1 MKEVLELNDTLAE
14 LSKTFTYAHN
24 LFTWDADIVILLPW
38 KVH

>member
-14 LSKTFTYAHN
+14 LSKLSLMRII
-24 LFTWDADIVILLPW
+24 LFTWDADIVIPLLW